1 MGEHF
6 WQTLP
11 RPLLGLAP
19 MDGITDHPCRH
30 IQKKYGRPALI
41 YTEFVAVERLATGDW
56 ALLKDFLYDES
67 QRPII
72 AQVYGHIPELFP
84 RMVVMLCELGFD
96 GIDINMGCPATS
108 IVHRG
113 SGAGLIRT
121 PDIAQAIIHAA
132 RQGVHDWLNGATMR
146 DLPGA
151 PPHLVAQVE
160 ERHRLLPLASQARRP
175 IPISVKTRIGYDA
188 PQVREWIPRLLDSA
202 PDAIAL
208 HGRTLHQRYGG
219 NADWEQIGV
228 AAELARGS
236 GVLMLGNG
244 DVRSYEDAMQRVA
257 DYGLDGVLIGRGG
270 NGNPFVFQPD
280 SLHERLEA
288 DRYLMLRIA
297 LEHAQLHSAMI
308 GQGHPGRFLP
318 MRKHLGWYVRGVPGA
333 SSLRRSLV
341 ETSNAAQVAAILDA
355 YFAQRRIWE
364 EQHPYRAD
372 AHPAPAPQH
381 APFA

>member
-11 RPLLGLAP
+11 RPILGLAP
-19 MDGITDHPCRH
+19 MDGITDHACRH
-30 IQKKYGRPALI
+30 IQKKYGQPALI
-41 YTEFVAVERLATGDW
+41 YTEFVAVERFATGDW

-67 QRPII
+67 QRPVI

-84 RMVVMLCELGFD
+84 HMVVMLCELGFD

-121 PDIAQAIIHAA
+121 PDVAQAIVRAA
-132 RQGVHDWLNGATMR
+132 RQGVTDWCNGATMR

-151 PPHLVAQVE
+151 PAHLVARVE
-160 ERHRLLPLASQARRP
+160 ERRRRLPHASQARRP
-175 IPISVKTRIGYDA
+175 IPVSVKTRIGYDA

-202 PDAIAL
+202 PAAIAL

-219 NADWEQIGV
+219 QADWSQIGL

-257 DYGLDGVLIGRGG
+257 DYGLDGVLIGRGS
-270 NGNPFVFQPD
+270 NGNPFVFQPEP
-280 SLHERLEA
+280 LHERLEA

-297 LEHAQLHSAMI
+297 LEHAQLHSTMI
-308 GQGHPGRFLP
+308 GRGHPGRFLP

-333 SSLRRSLV
+333 SSLRRELV
-341 ETSNAAQVAAILDA
+341 ETANAAEVAAILDA
-355 YFAQRRIWE
+355 YFAHRRIWD
-364 EQHPYRAD
+364 EQQPQ
-372 AHPAPAPQH
+372 PAGASPSPVL
-381 APFA
+381 